1 MRFWEIDFLRGCAVI
16 TMVIYHLL
24 YNLWSFGSLNINLY
38 QGFWHYFQVATAST
52 FLILAG
58 VSLTLSYNRIIQK
71 GQKPS
76 FTRYLKRGLW
86 ILGWGM
92 VITVFTYFT
101 LGDGYVRFGV
111 LHCIGV
117 STILGYFFHGLQNDI
132 ITLIASV
139 LCLVLGSILSSQT
152 FSFSFLLFLGFMPHY
167 FYTMDYFPLFPWWG
181 AVLLGIFLG
190 KQLYPGYK
198 RIFSLPDWSRVP
210 LIQAV
215 SFLGR
220 HSLTIYILHQPIIIA
235 ILFLLGLIRLPI

>member
-1 MRFWEIDFLRGCAVI
+1 
-16 TMVIYHLL
+16 MVIYHLL